1 LIVQDLPEAF
11 PENGGF
17 SWICQASFCMF
28 TFIVWDVFLIVYGI
42 LSSLNSASD
51 AIFLES
57 KQLNETMYGNPWGG
71 HHTFRKMIYYVG
83 KAIINHSPSHHF
95 SCGINH
101 SQSWGVDDIVLPT
114 FMVNKGMNE

>member
-1 LIVQDLPEAF
+1 VRLDSLNPSFDLDNIWPEDLPEAF

-95 SCGINH
+95 YRWYKPFPVMAGS
-101 SQSWGVDDIVLPT
+101 
-114 FMVNKGMNE
+114 